1 MNLFWT
7 RETYRI
13 HDCNPAFTP
22 TIARTMDFYSPEDKV
37 KLQSMLQAG
46 IENGTPWDYTLPM
59 TTAQGRSIWV
69 RGQGF
74 AELEN
79 GKAVMLRGTFQD
91 ITERKQTEEA
101 LLEVAKKYRLCFD
114 SANDAIFICDLQ
126 AQVLEVNALAC
137 ERLGYTH
144 AELLSMQVGQID
156 ALGEA
161 QFASER
167 ITRVL
172 EQGHF
177 MFETLHQCKNGSTVS
192 TEVNARL
199 IAWDG
204 QPAIMGICRDI
215 TDRRLAEQK
224 YQRIFHE
231 MLDGFA
237 LHEIICD
244 AEGNSVDYRF
254 LAVNPAFE
262 RMTGLKAVNI
272 VGRTVLEILP
282 ATEAHWIEAYG
293 RVALTGVPI
302 HFENYASDLQKH
314 FEVAAFRPAPNQ
326 FACTILD
333 ITERKRVE
341 EEIQRNESRL
351 KRMVDILQH
360 PSKTVQELFDYT
372 LEQAIQ
378 LTGSKIGYI
387 YHYHE
392 DRKELELNSWSRDV
406 LPACAIANPK
416 TCYELDKT
424 GIWGEAVRQ
433 RHPLIVNDYQADHP
447 LKKGY
452 PEGHVQLLKFVTIP
466 IFRGERIVSV
476 VGLANKETDY
486 DQTDILQISLLMDA
500 VWKVA
505 DNMRSEEENLKLE
518 TQLIQA
524 QKMEAI
530 GTLAGG
536 IAHDFIISLGRFS
549 VMLKWQRTLLSRGLR
564 SLMM

>member
-1 MNLFWT
+1 MAEVSLLFIDDEEIIRKSIFRELQDECFLITTLGSGSEAISALEAREYDIVITDLMMPDANGLDVLKAAKKLAPLAMVIILTGDGDMQSAINALRLGADDFIHKPCETEELVFCIRRCLEKRNLLIERQLAEKILARTSDLLERTSEMVKAGGWELDLRSMNLFWT

-204 QPAIMGICRDI
+204 QPAIMGIFPEAWPYC
-215 TDRRLAEQK
+215 
-224 YQRIFHE
+224 QR
-231 MLDGFA
+231 
-237 LHEIICD
+237 
-244 AEGNSVDYRF
+244 SY
-254 LAVNPAFE
+254 
-262 RMTGLKAVNI
+262 
-272 VGRTVLEILP
+272 
-282 ATEAHWIEAYG
+282 
-293 RVALTGVPI
+293 
-302 HFENYASDLQKH
+302 
-314 FEVAAFRPAPNQ
+314 
-326 FACTILD
+326 
-333 ITERKRVE
+333 
-341 EEIQRNESRL
+341 
-351 KRMVDILQH
+351 
-360 PSKTVQELFDYT
+360 
-372 LEQAIQ
+372 
-378 LTGSKIGYI
+378 
-387 YHYHE
+387 
-392 DRKELELNSWSRDV
+392 
-406 LPACAIANPK
+406 
-416 TCYELDKT
+416 
-424 GIWGEAVRQ
+424 
-433 RHPLIVNDYQADHP
+433 
-447 LKKGY
+447 
-452 PEGHVQLLKFVTIP
+452 
-466 IFRGERIVSV
+466 
-476 VGLANKETDY
+476 
-486 DQTDILQISLLMDA
+486 
-500 VWKVA
+500 
-505 DNMRSEEENLKLE
+505 
-518 TQLIQA
+518 
-524 QKMEAI
+524 
-530 GTLAGG
+530 
-536 IAHDFIISLGRFS
+536 
-549 VMLKWQRTLLSRGLR
+549 
-564 SLMM
+564 